1 MRINRCPSGEKC
13 AYQRSLLTAAFAFMA
28 VSFMSLM
35 GAPGTRA
42 QAQTPQAPCTQSPAL
57 APTTTVTNEEL
68 VSGPSTM
75 GVIDGRFG
83 FRAFD
88 GGFSTLSGVSS
99 YTIVGS
105 AYEALMTEIFGIPS
119 PTTVA
124 VNDPNQ
130 GNAGVPCVAPVSA
143 KR

>member
-13 AYQRSLLTAAFAFMA
+13 AYQRSLLAAAFAIVA

-35 GAPGTRA
+35 GAPGMRA
-42 QAQTPQAPCTQSPAL
+42 QAQTPQAPCTQSPA
-57 APTTTVTNEEL
+57 PTTTVTNDEL
-68 VSGPSTM
+68 ESGPSTM
-75 GVIDGRFG
+75 GLSDGRYGYFG
-83 FRAFD
+83 YA
-88 GGFSTLSGVSS
+88 GFNLNGASTII
-99 YTIVGS
+99 TVGS
-105 AYEALMTEIFGIPS
+105 AYEALMTEIFGRPS

-130 GNAGVPCVAPVSA
+130 SNAGVPCVAPVSA